1 MRHYLT
7 LATSKCCCDAVMLWC
22 CVVHSYGIGWL
33 LNPILVDAIPE
44 KVDIS
49 YIRWLLLLQNLV
61 YCSFCITF
69 AASSS
74 NTVFLWIH
82 VLDLCVLLKI
92 ALFVRMDVSVFFHN
106 FTKGLWFIRSACECG
121 AFLFCVFLGF
131 LQYFIYLCRHR
142 PHQTKKNT
150 WKG

>member
-1 MRHYLT
+1 MSQCHKVT
-7 LATSKCCCDAVMLWC
+7 LSQIHL
-22 CVVHSYGIGWL
+22 VVSSL
-33 LNPILVDAIPE
+33 
-44 KVDIS
+44 
-49 YIRWLLLLQNLV
+49 IR
-61 YCSFCITF
+61 TF

-121 AFLFCVFLGF
+121 AIIFVFFLVFCNI
-131 LQYFIYLCRHR
+131 FITFVGIDRTKLKKYLKRVMISHAR
-142 PHQTKKNT
+142 LYI
-150 WKG
+150 